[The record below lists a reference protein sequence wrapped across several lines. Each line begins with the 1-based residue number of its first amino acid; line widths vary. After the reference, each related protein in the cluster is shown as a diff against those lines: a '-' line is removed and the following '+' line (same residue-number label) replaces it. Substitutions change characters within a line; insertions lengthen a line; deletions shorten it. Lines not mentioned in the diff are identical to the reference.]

1 MPKTKTPTAL
11 TVQQATRQARRHVDA
26 LMPGVMAT
34 VDSNLTADPVTYAS
48 IVRTVVTFP
57 HMHAA
62 ISELRAALHSLPGIR
77 DIRTDSTRITITRTR

>member
-1 MPKTKTPTAL
+1 MNKPLSIT
-11 TVQQATRQARRHVDA
+11 QATSQARKHVDA

-34 VDSNLTADPVTYAS
+34 VDSNLTADQVTLAP

-62 ISELRAALHSLPGIR
+62 VSELRAALHSLSGIR
-77 DIRTDSTRITITRTR
+77 DIRTESTRITITRTR